1 MDWSEAAN
9 TRPGGSEPPVPRPAA
24 TIVLLRDS
32 PRGVEVLLTIR
43 PPHLSFMGGA
53 TVFPGGAVASA
64 DRDPRWEQASVLGR
78 EEAGAG
84 LELSGADALAARVCA
99 LREAFEEV
107 GWIVGEGPWERLQR
121 ADGATPDRFLER
133 CLELNLRL
141 GTEMLHPAGRW
152 ITPLGSPVRFDAQFF
167 LASADS
173 GWEPRPDQREVAG
186 CCWSTPDQALAELA
200 EGRAIM
206 APPTIEMLQGLRSQP
221 SVERALTSSRNRDES
236 SRILAARLSPVVEV
250 VVAPNPGLMTGPGT
264 NTYIVGSG
272 PVCVIDPAVSEPS
285 YLAAVEGA
293 GPIAAIAVTHRHPD
307 HVGGAAELAHRS
319 GAPIR
324 AFGAEPAGGT
334 PVEPL
339 RDGEALSVPGASLRW
354 IYAPGHSSDH
364 VCFLLEGAASL
375 FSGDNILGEGT
386 AVISP
391 PDGDMGAYLATL
403 ERLRGLDL
411 DRIYPGHF
419 RGLDGGSWVI
429 DRLLEHRAQR
439 AGAILDVL
447 KARPL
452 RPEEIVSVVYRDVSS
467 ELHSLAARTVVAH
480 LELLERQER
489 VARTDEGWCLAGV
502 EGGDD
507 TA

>member
-9 TRPGGSEPPVPRPAA
+9 ARPNGSGPPVPRPAA
-24 TIVLLRDS
+24 TIVLIRDS
-32 PRGVEVLLTIR
+32 PDGVEVLLTVR
-43 PPHLSFMGGA
+43 PPQLSFMGGA
-53 TVFPGGAVASA
+53 TVFPGGAVAPA
-64 DRDPRWEQASVLGR
+64 DRDPRWEQASVLDR
-78 EEAGAG
+78 AQAETG

-141 GTEMLHPAGRW
+141 GTERLHPAGRW
-152 ITPLGSPVRFDAQFF
+152 VTPLGSPVRFDAQFF
-167 LASADS
+167 LAAAGAS
-173 GWEPRPDQREVAG
+173 WEPRPDQREVAG
-186 CCWSTPDQALAELA
+186 CRWSTPEQALSELA
-200 EGRAIM
+200 GGRSIM

-221 SVERALTSSRNRDES
+221 SVERALSSCRKREAS
-236 SRILAARLSPVVEV
+236 SPNPATRLSPVVEV
-250 VVAPNPGLMTGPGT
+250 VLAPNPGLMTGPGT

-272 PVCVIDPAVSEPS
+272 PVCVIDPAVAEPS

-293 GPIAAIAVTHRHPD
+293 GTIAAIAVTHRHPD
-307 HVGGAAELAHRS
+307 HVGGAAELARVS
-319 GAPIR
+319 GAPVR

-339 RDGEALSVPGASLRW
+339 RDGETLAVPGASLRW
-354 IYAPGHSSDH
+354 IHAPGHASDH

-375 FSGDNILGEGT
+375 FSGDNVLGEGT

-419 RGLDGGSWVI
+419 RALDGGSWVI

-507 TA
+507 TS

>member
-1 MDWSEAAN
+1 MDRSEAAN
-9 TRPGGSEPPVPRPAA
+9 TRPNGPEPPIPRPAA

-32 PRGVEVLLTIR
+32 PGGLEVLLTIR

-53 TVFPGGAVASA
+53 TVFPGGAVAGA

-84 LELSGADALAARVCA
+84 LELSGGDALAARVCA

-107 GWIVGEGPWERLQR
+107 GWIVGEGPHERLER
-121 ADGATPDRFLER
+121 ADGETPERFLER
-133 CLELNLRL
+133 CLELNIRL
-141 GTEMLHPAGRW
+141 GTELLHPAGRW
-152 ITPLGSPVRFDAQFF
+152 VTPLGSPVRFDAQFF
-167 LASADS
+167 LASVDS
-173 GWEPRPDQREVAG
+173 AWEPSPDQREVAG
-186 CCWSTPDQALAELA
+186 CRWSTPELA
-200 EGRAIM
+200 LEELAGGRATM
-206 APPTIEMLQGLRSQP
+206 APPTIEMLQRIRSQP
-221 SVERALTSSRNRDES
+221 SVEWALSSSRRSNARS
-236 SRILAARLSPVVEV
+236 QVLAARLSPVVEV
-250 VVAPNPGLMTGPGT
+250 VLAPNPGLMTGPGT

-272 PVCVIDPAVSEPS
+272 PVCVIDPAVSDDS
-285 YLAAVEGA
+285 YLATVEGVGA
-293 GPIAAIAVTHRHPD
+293 IAMIAVTHRHPD
-307 HVGGAAELAHRS
+307 HVGGAAELARRC
-319 GAPIR
+319 GAPVR
-324 AFGAEPAGGT
+324 AFGSDPAGDT

-339 RDGEALSVPGASLRW
+339 RGGEALAVPGATLRW
-354 IYAPGHSSDH
+354 IHAPGHASDH

-403 ERLRGLDL
+403 ERLRELDL

-419 RGLDGGSWVI
+419 RALDGGSWVI
-429 DRLLEHRAQR
+429 DRLLEHRALR
-439 AGAILDVL
+439 AEAILDLL

-467 ELHSLAARTVVAH
+467 ELHFLAGRTVVAH

-502 EGGDD
+502 EGRG
-507 TA
+507 